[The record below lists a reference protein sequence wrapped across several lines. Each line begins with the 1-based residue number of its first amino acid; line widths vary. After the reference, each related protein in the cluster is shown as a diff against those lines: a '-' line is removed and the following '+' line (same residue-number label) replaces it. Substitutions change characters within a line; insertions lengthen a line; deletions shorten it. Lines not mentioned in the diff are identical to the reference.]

1 MSQVLDIQVEVPDA
15 GSEQNLKI
23 AEPLPDRP

>member
-15 GSEQNLKI
+15 VSEQSLKI
-23 AEPLPDRP
+23 AEAVA